1 MTEVCLY
8 LSGMPNQK
16 ATTDEAN
23 VPAQH
28 AAQALRST
36 RTPYVNVP
44 VEQGVRWGVPKNSQ
58 QTAHPSEQER
68 QTTGASEPARG
79 ARLLQSVR
87 ETMPE
92 YRGRDQQ
99 SDDERNRLNID
110 ALSKEMDL
118 LMAAYRHYSSL
129 SGEGNEDAALDIW
142 KMIKEMAETKESL
155 QRTRAEEFTG
165 GMSGAGTGRAG
176 AGGAGPDVRE
186 LGGEFRRL
194 REITESMP

>member
-8 LSGMPNQK
+8 LSGMPYQK
-16 ATTDEAN
+16 ATTDEAG

-28 AAQALRST
+28 ATQALRST

-68 QTTGASEPARG
+68 QTTGASEPVRA

-92 YRGRDQQ
+92 YLGREKQ

-118 LMAAYRHYSSL
+118 LMAAYKHYSSL

-155 QRTRAEEFTG
+155 QRTRAEEFIGQQG
-165 GMSGAGTGRAG
+165 GQQGVTSGQM
-176 AGGAGPDVRE
+176 
-186 LGGEFRRL
+186 GEEMRRL
-194 REITESMP
+194 REIT